1 MNPIASFTSATARI
15 EMGYYG
21 RLIVARIKPNE
32 DLIASLEG
40 LCAAHAIGH
49 AVVRGAVGSLTEAR
63 LARGYGASEQIMAVV
78 GPGIEI
84 LSVYGE
90 VLGASENGPRTALSG
105 VVADPA
111 GQLYAG
117 RFCRG
122 GNLAFV
128 TIEVSL
134 QEWIVEQTA
143 TQPV

>member
-1 MNPIASFTSATARI
+1 MNPIASFISATARI
-15 EMGYYG
+15 ETGHYG

-40 LCAAHAIGH
+40 LCAAHAIEC
-49 AVVRGAVGSLTEAR
+49 AVVRSVVGSLTEAR
-63 LARGYGASEQIMAVV
+63 LAHGYALSEQITAVV

-90 VLGASENGPRTALSG
+90 VLSASGNDPRTSISG

-111 GQLYAG
+111 GQLHAG

-122 GNLAFV
+122 GNLSFV

-134 QEWIVEQTA
+134 QEWIAEQTA
-143 TQPV
+143 AQSV